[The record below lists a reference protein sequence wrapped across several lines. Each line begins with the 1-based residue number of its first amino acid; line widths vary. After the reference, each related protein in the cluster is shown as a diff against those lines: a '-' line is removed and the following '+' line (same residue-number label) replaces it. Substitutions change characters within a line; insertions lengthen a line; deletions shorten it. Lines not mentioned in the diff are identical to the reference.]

1 MPNVQQLK
9 LMDILIYEVVAL
21 HHDCTGSSKTTTA
34 TIDNIQYHSC
44 TKITITMIVIVIV
57 ITIIRFIPVQEYQD
71 DANSLCNPYQD
82 GCQYVGSWYVHPL
95 HVATCWC
102 AF

>member
-1 MPNVQQLK
+1 
-9 LMDILIYEVVAL
+9 
-21 HHDCTGSSKTTTA
+21 
-34 TIDNIQYHSC
+34 
-44 TKITITMIVIVIV
+44 MIVIVIV

-71 DANSLCNPYQD
+71 DASNSLCNPYQD

>member
-1 MPNVQQLK
+1 
-9 LMDILIYEVVAL
+9 
-21 HHDCTGSSKTTTA
+21 
-34 TIDNIQYHSC
+34 
-44 TKITITMIVIVIV
+44 MIVIVIV